1 MKRAIVVPDQHFP
14 LESKGAMGCV
24 LKALEIVRPQL
35 FINLGDVGEWE
46 IVSSWKGKQNDLNL
60 TYHLPLIDYE
70 IGEVNEGIDQFDEA
84 LDKIKCKQRFILEG
98 NHDNWLNLFVENK
111 VGDHPVLEEYTF
123 EKACYWKE
131 RGYKFYEMN
140 RPLKIGKLNFIH
152 GSYTNIY
159 HAKKHLE
166 VYGSNIMYGHCHDV
180 QRHTLTKLDA
190 GTIGSWSI
198 GCLKDMRRHSNKWL
212 RGRLHNWRHAFAIVT
227 WWKNGN
233 FQVEVIEITNGRCFV
248 WGEEITGGS

>member
-1 MKRAIVVPDQHFP
+1 
-14 LESKGAMGCV
+14 MGCV

-46 IVSSWKGKQNDLNL
+46 IVSSRKGKQNDLNL

-131 RGYKFYEMN
+131 RGNKFYEMN